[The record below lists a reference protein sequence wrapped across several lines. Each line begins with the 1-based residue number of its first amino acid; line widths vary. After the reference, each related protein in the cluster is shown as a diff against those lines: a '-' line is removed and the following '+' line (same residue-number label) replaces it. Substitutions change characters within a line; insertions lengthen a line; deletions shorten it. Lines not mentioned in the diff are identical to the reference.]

1 MSRKKR
7 GTGKNA
13 RAAERSVSGRRGQ
26 MSLEMRALWSRL
38 GAVILP

>member
-13 RAAERSVSGRRGQ
+13 RAAERSVSGQ
-26 MSLEMRALWSRL
+26 QAETSLEMRALWSRL